1 MTLVLLHLT
10 PRPFG
15 FLFHPTSFPRNF
27 DLSIAWTS
35 SLNFLHI
42 FLAFLSLLPYLPSR
56 SIQLSSYYCILV
68 SCVHSPYI
76 LDAQAVRTVFISRQ
90 TAYLDSRPIFSAD
103 TFTRPL
109 ISSLYPSL
117 SKFLLRSILSFL
129 IPYKTSIY
137 SPCGIGWSSRQNA
150 PLCWNYKQFRPP
162 MNPYC

>member
-1 MTLVLLHLT
+1 MLRYPAISMSSRKVGSLHSLTLVLLHLT

-35 SLNFLHI
+35 SLPQLLTHI
-42 FLAFLSLLPYLPSR
+42 AFLSLLPYLPSR
-56 SIQLSSYYCILV
+56 SIQQPSYYFYCILV

-109 ISSLYPSL
+109 VSSLYPSL

-129 IPYKTSIY
+129 IPYKNLHLLSLRR
-137 SPCGIGWSSRQNA
+137 W
-150 PLCWNYKQFRPP
+150 LV
-162 MNPYC
+162 